1 MQFIPSALLL
11 LFAATFFCIWL
22 LERRRQHLL
31 LFSLAFLT
39 ISVATVAQ
47 LTLWPADIGYN
58 TIATASL
65 YSAGPLL
72 LVEGVLARSGKSMP
86 LVEHAA
92 WFAGIVG
99 GLAYFYYVQNDL
111 QVRVYVLN
119 LGMGCVFLSGVWKLR
134 HLVRGSVVD
143 RAMLWLLSGLAL
155 TFFARTLLTGGS
167 VPTDNIEAFFE
178 SEFWIWAQ
186 FTMSV
191 VGVAMGLAL
200 VVVAS
205 ADVIL
210 ALKAERDSDLLTG
223 LLNRRGIQMRV
234 PRLLALVKRKPIA
247 IVACD
252 IDHFKSI
259 NDRFGHAVGDA
270 VLQTFASIIKS
281 KLRAGDI
288 VARTGGEEFVIVM
301 KDAPVGDAFLLTER
315 LRRAIADVRFDGLP
329 ADFAVTSSFGIAEF
343 HDGEGLWDAIGRADK
358 ILYAAKRAGRN
369 RTFAEGV
376 QLPNA
381 A

>member
-1 MQFIPSALLL
+1 MQFIPSSLLL

-22 LERRRQHLL
+22 LERQRQHLL

-47 LTLWPADIGYN
+47 LALWPADIGYN
-58 TIATASL
+58 TIVTASL

-92 WFAGIVG
+92 WFSGIVG
-99 GLAYFYYVQNDL
+99 VLAYFCYVQNDL

-119 LGMGCVFLSGVWKLR
+119 FGMGCIFLSGVWKIR
-134 HLVRGSVVD
+134 HLVRGSVID

-210 ALKAERDSDLLTG
+210 ALKAERDSDPLTG
-223 LLNRRGIQMRV
+223 LLNRRGLQMRM

-252 IDHFKSI
+252 IDRFKSI
-259 NDRFGHAVGDA
+259 NDRFGHAAGDA

-329 ADFAVTSSFGIAEF
+329 ADFAVTCSFGIAEF